1 MKRKPTNELLK
12 QLTESSTV
20 EEYLEQNQE
29 FMVKYPLEEL
39 LDELI
44 EQKQYRKIEVIKRA
58 ELNEIYGYQIFSG
71 KRIPSRDKLICLA
84 IGMNLSLEE
93 TQTLLKEAGFA
104 VLYPKRE
111 RDSIIIFGIEKCKTV
126 PQINML
132 LYEKGQETI

>member
-39 LDELI
+39 LNELI

-111 RDSIIIFGIEKCKTV
+111 RDSIIIFGIEKGKTV